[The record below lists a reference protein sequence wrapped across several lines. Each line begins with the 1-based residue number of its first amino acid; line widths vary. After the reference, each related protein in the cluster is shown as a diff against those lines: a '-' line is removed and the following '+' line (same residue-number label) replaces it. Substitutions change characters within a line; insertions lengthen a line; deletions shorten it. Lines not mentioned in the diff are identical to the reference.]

1 MGSAVRFNTRLRETV
16 CELKRLAYQW
26 DNMQGEQ
33 RDACYTTIRDCM
45 DDIRVMQYELDLW
58 GARWLVNSDY
68 LILAILA
75 VCVCYVARLMLDC
88 QVKCLG

>member
-1 MGSAVRFNTRLRETV
+1 MERSVVFNTRLKETV
-16 CELKRLAYQW
+16 GELKRLAYQW

-68 LILAILA
+68 LILAALA
-75 VCVCYVARLMLDC
+75 VGVCYFAQLMLGC
-88 QVKCLG
+88 QAKCSV